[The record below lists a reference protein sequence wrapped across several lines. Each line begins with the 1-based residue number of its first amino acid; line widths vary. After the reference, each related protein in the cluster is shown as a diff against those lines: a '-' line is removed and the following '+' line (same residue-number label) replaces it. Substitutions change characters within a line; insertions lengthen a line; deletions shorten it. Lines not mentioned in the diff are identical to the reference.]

1 MKIDIYFLIKD
12 EKAFYLIHENF
23 RKSTKG
29 AFQCLYAPII
39 LTDSIYRK
47 YENYYPKVL
56 LEKYFTKDK
65 FFEVILMK
73 NIMMKNV

>member
-1 MKIDIYFLIKD
+1 MKIDIYLKMKKLFTK
-12 EKAFYLIHENF
+12 YMNF

-29 AFQCLYAPII
+29 GFQCLYAPLI

-56 LEKYFTKDK
+56 LEKYFTEDK